1 MDILVV
7 ILIILVILVSGTT
20 NILCF
25 FIGAKLSQ
33 KIENKES
40 IKYEDI
46 KPDITLDPR
55 KRHLRKEEEEK
66 QRKEL
71 EKLEI
76 IMQNIENYDGTDYKQ
91 EDVPR

>member
-1 MDILVV
+1 MDILAV

-71 EKLEI
+71 KKLEI